1 MNAKRWPVQA
11 ERNRRAAIATGRRAF
26 ARERFSAILW
36 ANGFDGTLACIAG
49 RAASHRGRNVDNEAA
64 TLNATHATHIL
75 DSSTTPPSRE
85 KLLPE
90 TWAKYDTAAFVHMS
104 IAQRYRRATSTVPT
118 RDRSAH

>member
-1 MNAKRWPVQA
+1 MNAKRWLVQA

-49 RAASHRGRNVDNEAA
+49 RAASHLGRIVDNEAA

-75 DSSTTPPSRE
+75 NPSNFPRHAKNCCRKRGRNMTPPRLS
-85 KLLPE
+85 
-90 TWAKYDTAAFVHMS
+90 
-104 IAQRYRRATSTVPT
+104 TSPT
-118 RDRSAH
+118 R